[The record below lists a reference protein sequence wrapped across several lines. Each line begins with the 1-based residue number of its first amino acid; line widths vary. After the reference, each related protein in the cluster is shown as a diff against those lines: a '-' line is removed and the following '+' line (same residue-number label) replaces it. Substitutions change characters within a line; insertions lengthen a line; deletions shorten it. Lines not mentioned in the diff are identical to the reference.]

1 MAENLTRHG
10 ARTLTESLD
19 RIATAVQHNAAVL
32 GLPVNIAQ
40 DFAYRCDLIS
50 DAVEKTAGTNFPI
63 KEADFDAAS
72 IGAEVPGPLVDEP
85 PAPQLDDHF
94 TQDKFHELGD
104 IEEAADKLASMM
116 VEADR
121 VLEAVMPTVNVK
133 GFRGFTEQVRRL
145 DELSSEIE
153 LLEAELEA
161 ATKGLLSRKKDL
173 DKEMK
178 KAVQELKDDYKE
190 NLSAQGNVVIE
201 RKTAL
206 VDALARLSVVARKR
220 TPQMVREEMLAV
232 LANEYGA
239 SITDRLPE
247 LENALREEQKTLA
260 VAFKGFELEMRTAS
274 VEDKQAAGV
283 LDKLVRFREWLVGG
297 LRRIL
302 SMGQQA
308 TRLFKGVGQK
318 MKKDTDVFLKELD
331 GYEKEM
337 AKAATQE
344 HGFDFFAE

>member
-1 MAENLTRHG
+1 MADNLTRHG

-32 GLPVNIAQ
+32 GLPVTIAQ

-50 DAVEKTAGTNFPI
+50 DAVEKTAGTNFPFR
-63 KEADFDAAS
+63 EAEFDAGS

-85 PAPQLDDHF
+85 PSPQLDDHF

-104 IEEAADKLASMM
+104 MEEAAEKLASMM

-121 VLEAVMPTVNVK
+121 VLEAVMPTVQVK
-133 GFRGFTEQVRRL
+133 GFAGFTDQIRRL

-153 LLEAELEA
+153 LLEAELDA
-161 ATKGLLSRKKDL
+161 ATKGLLTRKKDL

-178 KAVQELKDDYKE
+178 KAVEVLKKDYKD
-190 NLSAQGNVVIE
+190 NLGQQGNVVIE

-206 VDALARLSVVARKR
+206 VDALARLAVVARKR
-220 TPQMVREEMLAV
+220 TPQAVREEMLAI

-239 SITDRLPE
+239 SIMDRIPE
-247 LENALREEQKTLA
+247 LENTLREEKKTLA

-274 VEDKQAAGV
+274 AEDKQAGV

-318 MKKDTDVFLKELD
+318 MKKDTDAFLKELD

-337 AKAATQE
+337 AKAATEE